1 MCLASILIILSVSF
15 ERYYAVCYPL
25 KMYSTESRSKALLL
39 MAVMWV
45 TSGLLT
51 SPFLAITFTD
61 TEFHYVDRVNVTIC
75 ISPIY
80 EEWHY
85 GYIIARFVLV
95 FVIPFCLLVFLYS
108 RIIFKVREGR
118 ATDCLSVPLF
128 LIAVTFVVELTMPVL
143 ICCCCCCCLCCW

>member
-1 MCLASILIILSVSF
+1 MVCLASILIILSVSF

-45 TSGLLT
+45 ASGLLT

-80 EEWHY
+80 EDWHY

-108 RIIFKVREGR
+108 RIIFKVREGG
-118 ATDCLSVPLF
+118 ASDCLSVCPS
-128 LIAVTFVVELTMPVL
+128 V
-143 ICCCCCCCLCCW
+143 CLSVCFSLL